1 MATIESNIPEETL
14 RLREYVGVLLRRKWS
29 IVAITLLCVA
39 AALFYARQQ
48 TPIYSST
55 AAVQATITLALNSG
69 QLASA
74 AGPNMDTE
82 VEIVTSDQRVIK
94 CASLIMAD
102 PAFRTDPSAPLALD
116 LSKTCSFDALAAIP
130 VPKDLDRHVSATFPQ
145 QASILQITYAD
156 PSKSVAQ
163 AGAQAFALAYV
174 QIRTQSAED
183 KLGDLRAPLLA
194 QQKTLL
200 ASGKKLR
207 TEIDDLLVQL
217 ASQSVSPNL
226 EQVLRDKEDQLSLIN
241 QELSG
246 LSANLLN
253 LDTSKINPPELVLPA
268 RLPKAPISPNKVLDG
283 ILGLFIGLAFGIG
296 LAILRER
303 LDDGLRD
310 RSDLEATVGAP
321 VLAVIPKVPGW
332 KKRQDTKLVSL
343 EQPKSAVSEA
353 YRTLRTSVLFTGMQ
367 RGVKA
372 LMVVSPT
379 AGEGK
384 TTTAANLAVS
394 LADANKRVI
403 LISADLRK
411 PRVHRFFGL
420 ENEVG
425 LSSVLTGDARAWEA
439 LQDPKIDNLRV
450 MASGPVPARPGE
462 LLQSE
467 AMGELIAELREV
479 ADFVIVD
486 TAPILLVAD
495 ALALAPLVEG
505 VVFVADSEVTTRGAV
520 AHAREQL
527 EQVGAPIIGA
537 VFNNFD
543 PSKARNYSPYAYY
556 PYRYRYGRYGYGERY
571 GYGYYGTSSAPA
583 PTTNGGGRGGE
594 REPRSLEDAPRER
607 P

>member
-1 MATIESNIPEETL
+1 
-14 RLREYVGVLLRRKWS
+14 
-29 IVAITLLCVA
+29 
-39 AALFYARQQ
+39 
-48 TPIYSST
+48 
-55 AAVQATITLALNSG
+55 
-69 QLASA
+69 
-74 AGPNMDTE
+74 
-82 VEIVTSDQRVIK
+82 
-94 CASLIMAD
+94 
-102 PAFRTDPSAPLALD
+102 
-116 LSKTCSFDALAAIP
+116 
-130 VPKDLDRHVSATFPQ
+130 
-145 QASILQITYAD
+145 
-156 PSKSVAQ
+156 
-163 AGAQAFALAYV
+163 
-174 QIRTQSAED
+174 
-183 KLGDLRAPLLA
+183 
-194 QQKTLL
+194 
-200 ASGKKLR
+200 
-207 TEIDDLLVQL
+207 
-217 ASQSVSPNL
+217 
-226 EQVLRDKEDQLSLIN
+226 
-241 QELSG
+241 
-246 LSANLLN
+246 
-253 LDTSKINPPELVLPA
+253 
-268 RLPKAPISPNKVLDG
+268 
-283 ILGLFIGLAFGIG
+283 
-296 LAILRER
+296 
-303 LDDGLRD
+303 
-310 RSDLEATVGAP
+310 
-321 VLAVIPKVPGW
+321 VPGW

-505 VVFVADSEVTTRGAV
+505 VIFVADSEVTTRGAV

-571 GYGYYGTSSAPA
+571 GYGYYGTSTAPA

>member
-1 MATIESNIPEETL
+1 M
-14 RLREYVGVLLRRKWS
+14 
-29 IVAITLLCVA
+29 
-39 AALFYARQQ
+39 
-48 TPIYSST
+48 
-55 AAVQATITLALNSG
+55 
-69 QLASA
+69 
-74 AGPNMDTE
+74 
-82 VEIVTSDQRVIK
+82 
-94 CASLIMAD
+94 
-102 PAFRTDPSAPLALD
+102 
-116 LSKTCSFDALAAIP
+116 
-130 VPKDLDRHVSATFPQ
+130 
-145 QASILQITYAD
+145 
-156 PSKSVAQ
+156 AQ
-163 AGAQAFALAYV
+163 AGAQAFSLAYV
-174 QIRTQSAED
+174 QIKTEGAEEQ
-183 KLGDLRAPLLA
+183 LAGLRAAPLA
-194 QQKTLL
+194 EQKTLL
-200 ASGKKLR
+200 ASAKKLR

-217 ASQSVSPNL
+217 ASESVSPNL

-241 QELSG
+241 QQLLG
-246 LSANLLN
+246 LSTTLLN
-253 LDTSKINPPELVLPA
+253 LDNSKINPPSLVLPA
-268 RLPKAPISPNKVLDG
+268 RVPKAPISPNKILDG
-283 ILGLFIGLAFGIG
+283 VLGLFIGLAFGIG
-296 LAILRER
+296 LAIVRER

-310 RSDLEATVGAP
+310 RGDLEAAVGAP

-332 KKRQDTKLVSL
+332 KKRQDAKLVSL

-372 LMVVSPT
+372 LMIVSPT

-411 PRVHRFFGL
+411 PRLHRFFAL

-439 LQDPKIDNLRV
+439 LQDPKIDNLRI

-479 ADFVIVD
+479 ADFVIID

-543 PSKARNYSPYAYY
+543 PSKARNYSPYAYS

-571 GYGYYGTSSAPA
+571 GYGYYGTPTA
-583 PTTNGGGRGGE
+583 PTAPTNGGGGRGGE
-594 REPRSLEDAPRER
+594 REPRSLEDVPPRER

>member
-1 MATIESNIPEETL
+1 MATVESTIPEETL

-29 IVAITLLCVA
+29 IIAITLLCVA

-48 TPIYSST
+48 TPIYAST
-55 AAVQATITLALNSG
+55 AAVQATITLALNPG
-69 QLASA
+69 QLSSA
-74 AGPNMDTE
+74 TGPNMDTE
-82 VEIVTSDQRVIK
+82 VEIVTTDQRVIK

-116 LSKTCSFDALAAIP
+116 LGQACSFKALAAIP
-130 VPKDLDRHVSATFPQ
+130 VPKDLDRHVSVTFPQ

-156 PSKSVAQ
+156 QSKSVAE

-174 QIRTQSAED
+174 QIKTQGAED
-183 KLGDLRAPLLA
+183 QLASLRAPLLA
-194 QQKTLL
+194 EQKTLL
-200 ASGKKLR
+200 GDAKKLR

-241 QELSG
+241 QELLG
-246 LSANLLN
+246 LSTNLLN
-253 LDTSKINPPELVLPA
+253 LDNSKINPPSLVLPA
-268 RLPKAPISPNKVLDG
+268 RVPKAPISPNKVLDG
-283 ILGLFIGLAFGIG
+283 VLGLFIGLAFGIG

-310 RSDLEATVGAP
+310 RSDLEAAVGAP

-372 LMVVSPT
+372 LMIVSPT

-571 GYGYYGTSSAPA
+571 GYGYYGTSSAP
-583 PTTNGGGRGGE
+583 TTNGGTRPE
-594 REPRSLEDAPRER
+594 REPRSLEDVPPRER

>member
-29 IVAITLLCVA
+29 IIAITLLCVA
-39 AALFYARQQ
+39 AALFYAQQQ

-55 AAVQATITLALNSG
+55 AAVQATITLALNSS
-69 QLASA
+69 QLTSA

-82 VEIVTSDQRVIK
+82 AEIVTSDQRVIK

-102 PAFRTDPSAPLALD
+102 LAFRTDPSAPLALD
-116 LSKTCSFDALAAIP
+116 LTEVCSFKALAAIP
-130 VPKDLDRHVSATFPQ
+130 VPKDLDRHVSVTFPQ
-145 QASILQITYAD
+145 QSSILEITYAD
-156 PSKSVAQ
+156 PSKTVAQ
-163 AGAQAFALAYV
+163 TGAQAFALAYV

-183 KLGDLRAPLLA
+183 KLASLRAPLLA
-194 QQKTLL
+194 QQKSLL
-200 ASGKKLR
+200 GDAKKLR

-217 ASQSVSPNL
+217 ASVSVSPNL

-246 LSANLLN
+246 LSTNLLN
-253 LDTSKINPPELVLPA
+253 LDASKINPPELVLPA
-268 RLPKAPISPNKVLDG
+268 RLPKTPISPNKILDG

-505 VVFVADSEVTTRGAV
+505 VIFVADSEVTTRGAV

-571 GYGYYGTSSAPA
+571 GYGYYGTSTAPA

>member
-1 MATIESNIPEETL
+1 MATSESNIPEETL

-29 IVAITLLCVA
+29 IIAITLLCVA

-55 AAVQATITLALNSG
+55 AEVQATITLALNPG
-69 QLASA
+69 QLTSV

-82 VEIVTSDQRVIK
+82 VKIVTSDQRVIK

-102 PAFRTDPSAPLALD
+102 PAFRVDPSAPLALD
-116 LSKTCSFDALAAIP
+116 LTKACSFQALAAIP
-130 VPKDLDRHVSATFPQ
+130 VPKDLDRHVSVTFPQ
-145 QASILQITYAD
+145 QSSILEITYAD
-156 PSKSVAQ
+156 PSKTTTQ

-174 QIRTQSAED
+174 QIRTQAAEEQ
-183 KLGDLRAPLLA
+183 LTNLRKPVLA
-194 QQKTLL
+194 EEKTLL
-200 ASGKKLR
+200 SDAKALR

-217 ASQSVSPNL
+217 ASESVSPNL
-226 EQVLRDKEDQLSLIN
+226 EQVLRDKEDQLNLIN
-241 QELSG
+241 QQLLG
-246 LSANLLN
+246 LSTILLN
-253 LDTSKINPPELVLPA
+253 LDNSKINPPQLVLPA
-268 RLPKAPISPNKVLDG
+268 RLPIAPISPNKILDG
-283 ILGLFIGLAFGIG
+283 ILGLLIGLTFGIG

-310 RSDLEATVGAP
+310 RSDLEGAVGAP
-321 VLAVIPKVPGW
+321 VLAVIPHVPGW

-425 LSSVLTGDARAWEA
+425 LSSVLTGDAKAWEA

-495 ALALAPLVEG
+495 ALALSPLVEG
-505 VVFVADSEVTTRGAV
+505 VIFVADSEVTTRGAV

-537 VFNNFD
+537 VFNNFN
-543 PSKARNYSPYAYY
+543 PSKARNYSPYGYY

-571 GYGYYGTSSAPA
+571 GYGYGYYGTPTAPA
-583 PTTNGGGRGGE
+583 ANGGRAE
-594 REPRSLEDAPRER
+594 REPRSLEDIPPRDR